1 MRISR
6 RTIFFVF
13 LLVCS
18 QWSAGQ
24 TFPSKPVRIVVP
36 FPPGGADV
44 TFRLIQKGMSED
56 LGQPVIIENRPGA
69 NGVIGAEFVAR
80 SAPDGYIL
88 LGSTSSNLVVGP
100 FVSNDVPFDTLK
112 DFTAITLLFATPNTI
127 LVNPSLPI
135 KTLSELVEY
144 AKRNPGKLSY
154 GSSGVGSGQHL
165 DGETLK
171 RTAGI
176 SMVHIPYKGF
186 GPMVQAM
193 LSGELDIA
201 LMTTQVAAPILSAGK
216 ARLVAIYAG
225 EAPVGFPTAP
235 EVSEV
240 VREFYSRITFIG
252 LLGPSKLPAAIVSRL
267 NSAAVKTVKS
277 SDVRRVLEQ
286 SGQVYGNS
294 PKEFA
299 ELLKV
304 SIESTQKA
312 VSAAKAAGV
321 NFVE

>member
-1 MRISR
+1 
-6 RTIFFVF
+6 
-13 LLVCS
+13 
-18 QWSAGQ
+18 
-24 TFPSKPVRIVVP
+24 
-36 FPPGGADV
+36 
-44 TFRLIQKGMSED
+44 
-56 LGQPVIIENRPGA
+56 
-69 NGVIGAEFVAR
+69 
-80 SAPDGYIL
+80 
-88 LGSTSSNLVVGP
+88 
-100 FVSNDVPFDTLK
+100 
-112 DFTAITLLFATPNTI
+112 
-127 LVNPSLPI
+127 
-135 KTLSELVEY
+135 
-144 AKRNPGKLSY
+144 
-154 GSSGVGSGQHL
+154 
-165 DGETLK
+165 
-171 RTAGI
+171 
-176 SMVHIPYKGF
+176 MVHIPYKGF

-267 NSAAVKTVKS
+267 NSAAVKAVKS